1 MTDEPLTPNRILSG
15 TEAVSTRAADRM
27 LARQMNAQWSDAEQ
41 AELDAWFDESTLHE
55 VAYWRLEET
64 WLRAK
69 RLKALHSPMRSPP
82 VHQKARTRPYIVGV
96 TAIAIVGA
104 VFIAANWPLQLFQPT
119 TKTFSTPV
127 GGHRSL
133 TLVDGSKIDL
143 NTDTTITVSMSAK
156 HRSAMLEK
164 GEALFSIRHD
174 TANPFV
180 ASVGNHRVIDLG
192 TQFSIRTDQSR
203 VSIALIEES
212 ARFETARQNGSV
224 QTTDMSPGDVIR
236 ATRDSM
242 SVSKSSPQDLKNSV
256 AWRRGL
262 LVFHNMT
269 FADAVQELNRYN
281 DEKVVIA
288 DASVGKLSIGG
299 TFFEND
305 VHAVLNVAQQV
316 FGLSVHKRG
325 NDFVISR

>member
-1 MTDEPLTPNRILSG
+1 MTDEPLTPNRVLSE
-15 TEAVSTRAADRM
+15 TEAVSARAADRM
-27 LARQMNAQWSDAEQ
+27 LARQMNAQWSGAEQ

-64 WLRAK
+64 WLRAT
-69 RLKALHSPMRSPP
+69 RLKALHSPTHSLP
-82 VHQKARTRPYIVGV
+82 VHQKARMRPYIVGLA
-96 TAIAIVGA
+96 TTAIVGA
-104 VFIAANWPLQLFQPT
+104 VIIAVSWPLQLFRPP

-127 GGHRSL
+127 GGHLSL
-133 TLVDGSKIDL
+133 TLADGSKIDL
-143 NTDTTITVSMSAK
+143 NTDTIITVSMSAK
-156 HRSAMLEK
+156 HRSATLEK

-192 TQFSIRTDQSR
+192 TQFSIRADQSH
-203 VSIALIEES
+203 VSIALIAGS

-236 ATRDSM
+236 ATHESM
-242 SVSKSSPQDLKNSV
+242 SVSRSSPQDLKNSV

-262 LVFHNMT
+262 LVFHNTT

-288 DASVGKLSIGG
+288 DASVGKLSVGG

>member
-1 MTDEPLTPNRILSG
+1 MTDESLGPQSNLSP
-15 TEAVSTRAADRM
+15 TEAIGARAAEWM
-27 LARQMNAQWSDAEQ
+27 LARQMSPHWSDAEQ
-41 AELDAWFDESTLHE
+41 AKLDAWMSESTLHE
-55 VAYWRLEET
+55 VTFWRLEET
-64 WLRAK
+64 WIRAK
-69 RLKALHSPMRSPP
+69 RLKALHAPMRAAPIRDVP
-82 VHQKARTRPYIVGV
+82 RRRPYVVGV
-96 TAIAIVGA
+96 AVAMVACAAIVAG
-104 VFIAANWPLQLFQPT
+104 NWSSEFFRPAMRT
-119 TKTFSTPV
+119 YSTPV
-127 GGHRSL
+127 GGHLSL
-133 TLVDGSKIDL
+133 TLADGSKIDL

-156 HRSAMLEK
+156 HRSATLQK

-174 TANPFV
+174 SSDPFV

-192 TQFSIRTDQSR
+192 TQFSMRMDQSR
-203 VSIALIEES
+203 VSVALIEGS
-212 ARFETARQNGSV
+212 ARFETARPNGSV

-236 ATRDSM
+236 ATHDSM
-242 SVSKSSPQDLKNSV
+242 SVSKSLPQDLKNRV

-262 LVFHNMT
+262 LVFHNTM
-269 FADAVQELNRYN
+269 FADAIQELNRYN